1 MQSLRRSRSNL
12 SIKARFS
19 THGQSD
25 SWHRQVSLEAGDHHP
40 IGQGHVPNPS
50 FPWANL
56 RQITESYLSKK
67 RGRNVIEDRDERLGL
82 LIKNH
87 GAKDVAIASCGHA
100 ISPKALRE
108 VLAVDLNIEQGSA
121 YGISSYLQA
130 IVAANHVNEGAVSSL
145 EAQRAVELMASS
157 NTSTARY
164 LEALL
169 QILIHGVPSNFLIYP
184 HIQTLARLACVEF
197 AAQVEELRKECQWR
211 RAQAATEWL
220 SRFEQRSVE
229 ASPENLDSI
238 RLLHANFP
246 NWRAWAVWSPDV
258 ARLGRWELFSPD
270 QRLTLSNILLLEGP
284 DFISKRHTTFREAVE
299 AQGFDPSLTRHSVGS
314 IIFEVER
321 GSAPNIPDMIHR
333 LLNLVDAAVVTSP
346 RDDAALLAYFC
357 FTQSVTNKR
366 LDCLASLSSL
376 ADPMISA
383 LVSRAYRAR
392 NETRA
397 VSMVAVV
404 KLLPFLGTERCG
416 KKTFDTN
423 TSLQAQLLAPVPFT
437 QIIFKLLGASV
448 SEKQLLTQSQP
459 NYTGLLAPT

>member
-12 SIKARFS
+12 SIKARLS

-40 IGQGHVPNPS
+40 IGQGYVANPS
-50 FPWANL
+50 FPWAAL

-67 RGRNVIEDRDERLGL
+67 RGKNVIEDRDARLGL
-82 LIKNH
+82 LILNH

-108 VLAVDLNIEQGSA
+108 LLAVDLNIEQGNS
-121 YGISSYLQA
+121 YGLASYLQA

-145 EAQRAVELMASS
+145 EAQRTIELMASS

-169 QILIHGVPSNFLIYP
+169 QILINGVPSNFLIYP
-184 HIQTLARLACVEF
+184 HIQSLARLTCVEF
-197 AAQVEELRKECQWR
+197 ATQVEGLRRECQWQ
-211 RAQAATEWL
+211 RAKAATEWL
-220 SRFEQRSVE
+220 SRFVLRSFEVL
-229 ASPENLDSI
+229 PENLDSI

-246 NWRAWAVWSPDV
+246 NWRAWAKWSPNL
-258 ARLGRWELFSPD
+258 ARLGLWEIFSPD

-284 DFISKRHTTFREAVE
+284 DFISSRYTTFREAVE

-321 GSAPNIPDMIHR
+321 TSAFNIPDMVHR

-346 RDDAALLAYFC
+346 GDDTALLAYFC

-366 LDCLASLSSL
+366 LDCLDSLSSL
-376 ADPMISA
+376 ADPMISS
-383 LVSRAYRAR
+383 LVSRAFRAR

-397 VSMVAVV
+397 VSMAAVM
-404 KLLPFLGTERCG
+404 KLLPFLGTGRCG
-416 KKTFDTN
+416 KKIFTISPF
-423 TSLQAQLLAPVPFT
+423 LQAQLLAPVPFT
-437 QIIFKLLGASV
+437 QVTF
-448 SEKQLLTQSQP
+448 Q
-459 NYTGLLAPT
+459 APRSFRHWICNC

>member
-12 SIKARFS
+12 SIKARLS

-108 VLAVDLNIEQGSA
+108 LLAVDLNIEQGNS
-121 YGISSYLQA
+121 YGLASYLQA

-145 EAQRAVELMASS
+145 EAQRAIELMASS

-169 QILIHGVPSNFLIYP
+169 QILINGVPSNFLIYP
-184 HIQTLARLACVEF
+184 HIQTLARSACLEF
-197 AAQVEELRKECQWR
+197 ATQVEELRRECQWR
-211 RAQAATEWL
+211 RAHAATEWL
-220 SRFEQRSVE
+220 SRFVQRSFE
-229 ASPENLDSI
+229 WLPENLDSI

-246 NWRAWAVWSPDV
+246 NWRAWAIWSPDV

-270 QRLTLSNILLLEGP
+270 QRLTLSNILVLEGP
-284 DFISKRHTTFREAVE
+284 DFVSSRHTTFREAVE

-333 LLNLVDAAVVTSP
+333 LLNLVDVGVVTSP
-346 RDDAALLAYFC
+346 RDDAALFTYFC
-357 FTQSVTNKR
+357 FTQSVTNMR
-366 LDCLASLSSL
+366 LDCLESLSSL

-383 LVSRAYRAR
+383 LVSRVFRAR

-397 VSMVAVV
+397 VSMVAVM

-416 KKTFDTN
+416 KKIFT
-423 TSLQAQLLAPVPFT
+423 TSTSIQAQLLSPVPFT
-437 QIIFKLLGASV
+437 QITF
-448 SEKQLLTQSQP
+448 Q
-459 NYTGLLAPT
+459 APRSFRHWRCNC

>member
-1 MQSLRRSRSNL
+1 
-12 SIKARFS
+12 
-19 THGQSD
+19 
-25 SWHRQVSLEAGDHHP
+25 
-40 IGQGHVPNPS
+40 
-50 FPWANL
+50 
-56 RQITESYLSKK
+56 
-67 RGRNVIEDRDERLGL
+67 
-82 LIKNH
+82 
-87 GAKDVAIASCGHA
+87 
-100 ISPKALRE
+100 
-108 VLAVDLNIEQGSA
+108 
-121 YGISSYLQA
+121 
-130 IVAANHVNEGAVSSL
+130 
-145 EAQRAVELMASS
+145 
-157 NTSTARY
+157 
-164 LEALL
+164 
-169 QILIHGVPSNFLIYP
+169 
-184 HIQTLARLACVEF
+184 
-197 AAQVEELRKECQWR
+197 
-211 RAQAATEWL
+211 
-220 SRFEQRSVE
+220 
-229 ASPENLDSI
+229 
-238 RLLHANFP
+238 
-246 NWRAWAVWSPDV
+246 
-258 ARLGRWELFSPD
+258 
-270 QRLTLSNILLLEGP
+270 
-284 DFISKRHTTFREAVE
+284 VE